1 VATLVLSSQTQMPF
15 KTVQDLEKFIA
26 TRSYVEGYSF
36 SPADQ
41 VALAALSGIP
51 DRATY
56 PNAYR
61 WAIHIIALVG
71 LSNVSFNGTTSAPAA
86 VAKATPAA
94 APKKAAPA
102 DDFDDMFGDDEAK
115 PAAPAAAAAVDDMD
129 DIFNYGEGDEEET
142 EEEKATNKARQARMA
157 LARKLKEEKD
167 AKDGKSKKP
176 KEKMVEKS
184 LVVLEVKPWEADTDL
199 EMVWHEILKYQQ
211 EGLSWGETFRLEPV
225 AYGIKKLVLTC
236 TIVDSLVVL
245 DDITENIE
253 ALEQWVQSVNIA
265 AMNKI

>member
-1 VATLVLSSQTQMPF
+1 MASF
-15 KTVQDLEKFIA
+15 KSLQDLESFIA
-26 TRSYVEGYSF
+26 TRSYVEGYAF
-36 SPADQ
+36 SSAD
-41 VALAALSGIP
+41 VKVLSSLAGIP
-51 DRATY
+51 CRTSF

-71 LSNVSFNGTTSAPAA
+71 LANVTFNGTCAGGAAAKAAAPA
-86 VAKATPAA
+86 KAAA
-94 APKKAAPA
+94 APKAAA

-115 PAAPAAAAAVDDMD
+115 PAAVAKKDEMD
-129 DIFNYGEGDEEET
+129 DIFDYGEGDEEET
-142 EEEKATNKARQARMA
+142 EEEKAANKARQERIAHA
-157 LARKLKEEKD
+157 LKLKNEKD
-167 AKDGKSKKP
+167 AKEGKVKKV

-199 EMVWHEILKYQQ
+199 EMVWREILKYQQ
-211 EGLSWGETFRLEPV
+211 EGLSWGETFKLEPV

-253 ALEQWVQSVNIA
+253 ALEDYVQSVTIA